1 MNRPVA
7 PLLACL
13 VCSLA
18 FGSQDDPIQKDLAKA
33 RAAYDAAVE
42 KLRKGL
48 LGALDAREK
57 AARDRGDKKA
67 VDAVKAER
75 EKLKP
80 AGEPPWS
87 LLTATMRGELQKV
100 RGQVETA
107 YQRAVREY
115 TKASKDAEAA
125 AAEKALDEFKR
136 TASVGSPFAAKKLPA
151 GPVKEGATFEGSFR
165 AGKKLKSGGIGKTGQ
180 INDTFTLVVKSL
192 DGETFVGEWAWG
204 KGQVTRVEGT
214 IDKKGQVRFQFA
226 KNLKGSS
233 PAIDGVATGLVD
245 PKAIKGQYARAS
257 DSKIGL
263 FEGKAKEAEK

>member
-1 MNRPVA
+1 MSRPVA

-18 FGSQDDPIQKDLAKA
+18 LGSQDDPVKKDLA
-33 RAAYDAAVE
+33 RAKDAYDATVE

-67 VDAVKAER
+67 VDGVKAER

-87 LLTATMRGELQKV
+87 MMAAASRGELQKA
-100 RGQVETA
+100 RGQLEAA

-115 TKASKDAEAA
+115 TKSSKDAEAA

-136 TASVGSPFAAKKLPA
+136 TASAGSPFAAKKLPA
-151 GPVKEGATFEGSFR
+151 GPVKEGAVFEGTFR

-192 DGETFVGEWAWG
+192 DGESFVGEWAWG

-214 IDKKGQVRFQFA
+214 INKKGLVRFQFT
-226 KNLKGSS
+226 KNLKGTST
-233 PAIDGVATGLVD
+233 AIDGVATGVID
-245 PKAIKGQYARAS
+245 PKALKGQYLKAS
-257 DSKIGL
+257 DEKIGV